1 MGITFIIFNPQ
12 TILLVEIMVPIL
24 QMGKVGLREAMQ
36 PTQSHTGILEQ
47 VSYTAKHS
55 FFLLFQAA
63 PINK

>member
-36 PTQSHTGILEQ
+36 PTQIHTGILER
-47 VSYTAKHS
+47 VC
-55 FFLLFQAA
+55 
-63 PINK
+63 